1 MDLGPVRTGSEIFV
15 QNYFRKSAKPQVFL
29 GNWLLM
35 IQASEANTRRCPL
48 KPISITIEIHY
59 LRPVL

>member
-1 MDLGPVRTGSEIFV
+1 MDLEPVRTGSEIFI
-15 QNYFRKSAKPQVFL
+15 QNYFRESAKPQVFL

-35 IQASEANTRRCPL
+35 IEPSEANIQRCPL
-48 KPISITIEIHY
+48 KPIGITIEIHY

>member
-1 MDLGPVRTGSEIFV
+1 MDLDPIRADCEIFV
-15 QNYFRKSAKPQVFL
+15 QNQSSKSEKLQVFL

-35 IQASEANTRRCPL
+35 IQPSEANIQRCPL
-48 KPISITIEIHY
+48 KPIGITIEIHY